1 MNTTEMNRGIR
12 SVMNILAISL
22 FVAYASAYLLI
33 FFLPTYV
40 VFFIPIVILYFVAQ
54 KLSKQVATQP
64 TPTDAS
70 YKNGRL
76 VGLAIGL
83 TVGVAGLVYGLGP
96 ILSAVNT
103 ATVGDGS
110 SIAANA
116 ISVLASAMYLVA
128 FLVGYFRSK

>member
-1 MNTTEMNRGIR
+1 ML
-12 SVMNILAISL
+12 NIVAAAL
-22 FVAYASAYLLI
+22 FLAYASAYLLV

-40 VFFIPIVILYFVAQ
+40 VFFIPIVILYFVAP
-54 KLSKQVATQP
+54 KLSKQVATQT

-70 YKNGRL
+70 YKNGRW

-110 SIAANA
+110 NIATNA

-128 FLVGYFRSK
+128 FLAGYFRSR